1 MRRSMVAAFALLL
14 TALPGPGTALAQEY
28 PSKPIRFI
36 VPFPPGGATDAFARI
51 IGQKLNDAWGQPVV
65 IDNRPGA
72 GGNIGADAAA
82 KSPADGYSII
92 MVGPSHGANISL
104 YSKLSYDPVRDF
116 VPVTQVAAVQIFLV
130 VHPSVPARSVQELV
144 TLARARPGELQY
156 GSGGNGSSNHLA
168 TELLK
173 SLSKIDIEHVPYKG
187 TESVIGILRG
197 EISLLFENLISV
209 GAHIKSG
216 KVRVLAV
223 GGAKRFAAMP
233 EVPTIAESGVPGYE
247 MVLWFG
253 VLAPARTPKPIVA
266 KLNAE
271 MVKALN
277 LPDVRQR
284 LSSQGAEA
292 IGNTP
297 EQFDAL
303 IKSEIRNWARVI
315 KEAGLRVDSLKLAGR
330 SPCAR

>member
-1 MRRSMVAAFALLL
+1 MRTTLVSAVAMLSIAAV
-14 TALPGPGTALAQEY
+14 GPGLALAQEY
-28 PSKPIRFI
+28 PNKSIRFI
-36 VPFPPGGATDAFARI
+36 VPFPPGGATDAFART
-51 IGQKLNDAWGQPVV
+51 IGQKLNEAWGQPVV

-82 KSPADGYSII
+82 KSPADGYAII
-92 MVGPSHGANISL
+92 IVGPSHGANISL
-104 YSKLSYDPVRDF
+104 YSKLSYDPIRDF
-116 VPVTQVAAVQIFLV
+116 TPITQVAAMQVFLV
-130 VHPSVPARSVQELV
+130 VHPSVPARSVKELI
-144 TLARARPGELQY
+144 TLARAKPGELQY

-168 TELLK
+168 TELFK
-173 SLSKIDIEHVPYKG
+173 SLAKIDIAHVPYKG

-197 EISLLFENLISV
+197 EVSLLFENLISV

-247 MVLWFG
+247 MVLWYG
-253 VLAPARTPKPIVA
+253 VLAPAGTPKSIVA
-266 KLNAE
+266 KLNSE
-271 MVKALN
+271 MVKTLN

-284 LSSQGAEA
+284 LSNQGAEA
-292 IGNTP
+292 VGNTP

-303 IKSEIRNWARVI
+303 IKSEIKNWARVV
-315 KEAGLRVDSLKLAGR
+315 KEAGLRVD
-330 SPCAR
+330 

>member
-1 MRRSMVAAFALLL
+1 MRRSIVAAFALLL
-14 TALPGPGTALAQEY
+14 SALPGPGIALAQEY
-28 PSKPIRFI
+28 PVKPIRFI

-72 GGNIGADAAA
+72 GGNIGADFAA

-92 MVGPSHGANISL
+92 IVGPSHGANISL

-130 VHPSVPARSVQELV
+130 VHPSVPARSVKELV
-144 TLARARPGELQY
+144 ALARARPGELQY

-216 KVRVLAV
+216 KVRVIAV

-271 MVKALN
+271 IVKALN

-292 IGNTP
+292 VGNTP

-315 KEAGLRVDSLKLAGR
+315 KEAGLRVD
-330 SPCAR
+330 